1 MDEKEKVLQAEAK
14 QVYKEPRLDD
24 DFGDDVADDL
34 EALEA
39 EPPVLDLDF
48 VEPTLDDLQF
58 EEMEAENLDDSLN
71 IDNIALDDP
80 VKVYLKEI
88 GKVPL
93 LLGDEE
99 IELAIKIPML
109 LGG

>member
-1 MDEKEKVLQAEAK
+1 MDEKEKVLK
-14 QVYKEPRLDD
+14 QETKDIYKEPDLDD
-24 DFGDDVADDL
+24 DFADEVPDDL

-80 VKVYLKEI
+80 V
-88 GKVPL
+88 
-93 LLGDEE
+93 
-99 IELAIKIPML
+99 
-109 LGG
+109 

>member
-1 MDEKEKVLQAEAK
+1 MDDKEKMLQTESIEDT
-14 QVYKEPRLDD
+14 YKDSDNEFNEPEN
-24 DFGDDVADDL
+24 VPDDL
-34 EALEA
+34 ESLEA

-58 EEMEAENLDDSLN
+58 EEMQAENLDDSLN
-71 IDNIALDDP
+71 VDNIALDDP

-93 LLGDEE
+93 LIGDEE
-99 IELAIKIPML
+99 IQ
-109 LGG
+109 